1 MPSPKKQPKPRKE
14 RSKRRQNSALN
25 AAESPIDMMT
35 AADFQFCFHLAM
47 NESNVSAY
55 MKAYD
60 VDKDNARAHACTKAN
75 QPWVIRTT
83 NELRV
88 TLKDSRVESARLTKE
103 EALGLCARAARV
115 SLAEIDEHDVLCTE
129 FTEEKMPF
137 GTVKKK
143 YKKVN
148 PLDAIKVASKI
159 EGWELPSLEDLGA
172 DIDTLLGQ
180 IIQAGMPQ
188 ERDVTPPKPKTL
200 T

>member
-25 AAESPIDMMT
+25 AAEDPIALMT
-35 AADFQFCFHLAM
+35 HADFQFCFFRAM
-47 NESNVSAY
+47 NNSNIDAY

-75 QPWVIRTT
+75 QPWVIKTT

-103 EALGLCARAARV
+103 EALGLCARAARTA
-115 SLAEIDEHDVLCTE
+115 LADVDEYDVLCTE
-129 FTEEKMPF
+129 FKTETSAF
-137 GTVKKK
+137 GTVKKT
-143 YKKVN
+143 YKKVS
-148 PLDAIKVASKI
+148 PIDAIKVASKI

-172 DIDTLLGQ
+172 DIDVLLTQ

-200 T
+200 Q